1 MFEVLLVTGGA
12 GFIGSNFVQHMLLEH
27 ENLKI
32 INLDKLTYAANLDNL
47 AAIAHDSRYQ
57 FVEGD
62 ICDADLV
69 DQLMAKVD
77 GVVHFAA
84 ESHVDRSIADPGV
97 FAHTN
102 VVGTQVLLEAARR
115 HKIVR
120 YLQVSTDEVY
130 GSLGSTGYFTEQT
143 PLAPNSPY
151 SASKAS
157 ADLFVRAYHETFGM
171 PVLITRC
178 SNNYGPYQHDEKL
191 IPTLIRKALQNEPLP
206 IYGDGKNVRDWLHV
220 EDHCR
225 AIDLVLHEG
234 RIGEVYN
241 VGGHNEWANIDIAR
255 LVLNELGRPESLIAY
270 VEDRL
275 GHDRR
280 YAIDPAKIQGE
291 LRWEPKWKFETG
303 IKQVIAHY
311 VKRYADL

>member
-1 MFEVLLVTGGA
+1 MFDVLLVTGGA
-12 GFIGSNFVQHMLLEH
+12 GFIGSNFIRYMLLRHEH
-27 ENLKI
+27 LRI

-47 AAIAHDSRYQ
+47 AGITHASRYE
-57 FVEGD
+57 FVQGD
-62 ICDADLV
+62 ICDDKLV
-69 DQLMAKVD
+69 DQLMAKVN

-84 ESHVDRSIADPGV
+84 ESHVDRSITDPGV

-115 HKIVR
+115 HNVIR

-130 GSLGSTGYFTEQT
+130 GTLGATGYFTEQT

-157 ADLFVRAYHETFGM
+157 ADLFVRAYHETYGL
-171 PVLITRC
+171 PVVITRC
-178 SNNYGPYQHDEKL
+178 SNNYGSYQHDEKL
-191 IPTLIRKALQNEPLP
+191 IPTLIRKALRNEPLP
-206 IYGDGKNVRDWLHV
+206 IYGDGENVRDWLHV
-220 EDHCR
+220 EDHCA
-225 AIDLVLHEG
+225 AIDLVLYEG

-241 VGGHNEWANIDIAR
+241 VGGHNEWSNIDIAR
-255 LVLNELGRPESLIAY
+255 LVLKELGKPDSLISY

-280 YAIDPAKIQGE
+280 YAIDPVKLQGE
-291 LRWEPKWKFETG
+291 LGWQPRWNFETG
-303 IKQVIAHY
+303 IKQVMAYY
-311 VKRYADL
+311 VKRYSG